1 MAPEQ
6 RKSSDSFFNLFNA
19 KKADIYS
26 FAVTIYV
33 FFSCKEPR
41 RDFLKQI
48 FPKTIR
54 LLIEACWANSP
65 DMRHPI
71 KVVLRMI
78 LYQNQETKKKI

>member
-1 MAPEQ
+1 MYILSKKLLTSSELEQTVNDFGTGIYMAPEQ

-48 FPKTIR
+48 F
-54 LLIEACWANSP
+54 LIINRC
-65 DMRHPI
+65 MLG
-71 KVVLRMI
+71 K
-78 LYQNQETKKKI
+78 